1 MTLSGT
7 TSATAIRTDFDAV
20 RALLEVDDEQD
31 TDFVVPLL
39 ISTLADTTIERDR
52 SISFT
57 PRDDY
62 EVRVLMLR
70 ATDSGGAARTVT
82 ATLAVE
88 NGDTSYL
95 LDKTIAK
102 SATTI
107 VGTVD
112 SRLDLRTVTGDRV
125 RLVKGVRYRLSLAN
139 ATVGTVTGPL
149 IACLLLRCIPKGAD
163 KFVSTVPNAFATGE
177 NLDGDKL
184 NDNLRA
190 LADDVNAAMERRQ
203 CRSFGIVSFDGI
215 TQASDAVLRAIP
227 LRLYGATDNLTVEG
241 FEVVLYATDAVD
253 WTATVSGSAS
263 VVPPV
268 LTLTGGGATVEV
280 YGQVPQP
287 FSLTSDSAD
296 ALLTLA
302 TAGTSTITR
311 GYVVVHYSY
320 DRTASLS
327 RVVPEAFHAT
337 DLTVADLNTA
347 IAAASTGA
355 TDDAAAL
362 CRTHELFIARA
373 LGGSAMAFQMPS
385 GKRQHIRVQGWAVGP
400 AAHTAR
406 IAIGSTTLDIGTTGS
421 TTRVYGE
428 SATGGTVTDDPTD
441 PTDDVTV
448 TISRQAGA
456 SNLDAVFVLVTY
468 NPL

>member
-31 TDFVVPLL
+31 TDFVVPLRL
-39 ISTLADTTIERDR
+39 TSLTDAMTERDR
-52 SISFT
+52 SITFT

-62 EVRVLMLR
+62 ELRVLSLS
-70 ATDSGGAARTVT
+70 ATNTITPGIVVT
-82 ATLAVE
+82 ATLTVY

-95 LDKTIAK
+95 LDKTI
-102 SATTI
+102 STSVTTI
-107 VGTVD
+107 VGTAD
-112 SRLDLRTVTGDRV
+112 SRLDFRTVTGDRV
-125 RLVKGVRYRLSLAN
+125 RLVKGVRHQLTISVN
-139 ATVGTVTGPL
+139 TGPAAIDVT

-190 LADDVNAAMERRQ
+190 LADDVNSAMERRQ
-203 CRSFGIVSFDGI
+203 CRSFGIIYFDGV
-215 TQASDAVLRAIP
+215 TQASNAVLRAIP
-227 LRLYGATDNLTVEG
+227 LRLYGATDNLTIEG

-253 WTATVSGSAS
+253 WTATVSGSSS

-428 SATGGTVTDDPTD
+428 SATSGTVTDDPTD